1 MTGVCEVIMDYKKL
15 KDVFI
20 LARDAAIEAAKG
32 KDGGS
37 ANLDTVTIEL
47 PRARVEK
54 VIKAAADAG
63 LNASKINWFGPRF
76 FIYPPK
82 CGIGDSRYRAV
93 KAMEQ
98 VFRSAGYMTLIYHQM
113 D

>member
-1 MTGVCEVIMDYKKL
+1 MDYKKL

-47 PRARVEK
+47 PRAHEEK
-54 VIKAAADAG
+54 VIQAAESAG
-63 LNASKINWFGPRF
+63 LNAAKINWFGPRF

-82 CGIGDSRYRAV
+82 CGIGDSRVMATE
-93 KAMEQ
+93 AMRD
-98 VFRSAGYMTLIYHQM
+98 VFKSAGYMTMMYHQL